1 MENLGLEFLQF
12 AFRWFNCLLIREIPF
27 QLVTRLWDTYL
38 AEGDALPDFLVY
50 IFASFLLTVSI
61 GKQWKEFLDYNET
74 IGFIFHDDA
83 KKLDRAAKNKYV
95 IYGESCSLF
104 PEEMEC
110 YFRDAILYKVEKDYS
125 EEDEEVAQFRVISM
139 CNEVEV
145 VNKFIDEYLSN
156 DENIEPSYSNH
167 QDTHSTVVL
176 GIPSVE
182 STLRETKAQF
192 NSAHGRRHMN
202 SQIFV
207 HCLC

>member
-1 MENLGLEFLQF
+1 
-12 AFRWFNCLLIREIPF
+12 
-27 QLVTRLWDTYL
+27 
-38 AEGDALPDFLVY
+38 
-50 IFASFLLTVSI
+50 
-61 GKQWKEFLDYNET
+61 
-74 IGFIFHDDA
+74 
-83 KKLDRAAKNKYV
+83 
-95 IYGESCSLF
+95 
-104 PEEMEC
+104 
-110 YFRDAILYKVEKDYS
+110 
-125 EEDEEVAQFRVISM
+125 M

-156 DENIEPSYSNH
+156 DENIEPISSIKKNSIYCAGKTISSLEIQSHAVVEQKINVSLNEFVIPDAGSFQKESYSNH

>member
-1 MENLGLEFLQF
+1 
-12 AFRWFNCLLIREIPF
+12 
-27 QLVTRLWDTYL
+27 
-38 AEGDALPDFLVY
+38 
-50 IFASFLLTVSI
+50 
-61 GKQWKEFLDYNET
+61 
-74 IGFIFHDDA
+74 
-83 KKLDRAAKNKYV
+83 
-95 IYGESCSLF
+95 
-104 PEEMEC
+104 MEC

-125 EEDEEVAQFRVISM
+125 EEDEEVVQFRVISM

-176 GIPSVE
+176 EIPSVE